1 MGDPSTAEQRRRVLV
16 VDDDVDT
23 CRNLRDILTDMGY
36 EAETAHNG
44 PEALQRIRD
53 RAFDVALLDLKMP
66 GMDGLTLYHRIK
78 ELASGTVAIIVTAY
92 ATGDTA
98 EQALQAGAWH
108 ILSKP
113 VDLSK
118 LLPLVGE
125 AVQQPLV
132 MVIDDDPALCASL
145 WDVLRDQ
152 GYRVCIARD
161 QETAR
166 DQLQKQDY
174 RVVLVDMKLPE
185 GDGGSMY
192 RLVRDAN
199 PLARVVLITGFRHEL
214 QQLIDRVIAE
224 GAEAVCYKPFDM
236 PRLLEMIKSLSD
248 A

>member
-1 MGDPSTAEQRRRVLV
+1 
-16 VDDDVDT
+16 
-23 CRNLRDILTDMGY
+23 
-36 EAETAHNG
+36 
-44 PEALQRIRD
+44 RIRD

-174 RVVLVDMKLPE
+174 
-185 GDGGSMY
+185 
-192 RLVRDAN
+192 
-199 PLARVVLITGFRHEL
+199 
-214 QQLIDRVIAE
+214 
-224 GAEAVCYKPFDM
+224 
-236 PRLLEMIKSLSD
+236 
-248 A
+248 